1 MASLSIRNI
10 DDAVYVSL
18 KKMAQ
23 QQGLSLEQKVREL
36 LSKAVKQPDIQLGT
50 LAVACFSEQGLDHL
64 PLLAEHITY
73 QPLDLS

>member
-23 QQGLSLEQKVREL
+23 QQGLSLEQ
-36 LSKAVKQPDIQLGT
+36 
-50 LAVACFSEQGLDHL
+50 
-64 PLLAEHITY
+64 
-73 QPLDLS
+73 

>member
-10 DDAVYVSL
+10 DDAVYLSL

-36 LSKAVKQPDIQLGT
+36 LNKAVKQPNIQLGT
-50 LAVACFSEQGLDHL
+50 LAVSCFSDQGLENL
-64 PLLAEHITY
+64 PQLERSAY
-73 QPLDLS
+73 QSLDLS

>member
-10 DDAVYVSL
+10 DDEVYASL

-36 LSKAVKQPDIQLGT
+36 LSKAVKQPNVKLGA
-50 LAVACFSEQGLDHL
+50 LAVTCFSEQGLEQL
-64 PLLAEHITY
+64 PLDERITY
-73 QPLDLS
+73 RPLDLS

>member
-50 LAVACFSEQGLDHL
+50 LAVSCFSDQGLDNL
-64 PLLAEHITY
+64 PLPERSVY
-73 QPLDLS
+73 QALDLS

>member
-10 DDAVYVSL
+10 DDAVYISL

-36 LSKAVKQPDIQLGT
+36 LSKAVKQPDIPLGT
-50 LAVACFSEQGLDHL
+50 LALNCFADQALDVELQL
-64 PLLAEHITY
+64 PERHQY
-73 QPLDLS
+73 QALDLS

>member
-23 QQGLSLEQKVREL
+23 QQGLSLDRKSV
-36 LSKAVKQPDIQLGT
+36 V
-50 LAVACFSEQGLDHL
+50 
-64 PLLAEHITY
+64 
-73 QPLDLS
+73 

>member
-18 KKMAQ
+18 KKMAH

-36 LSKAVKQPDIQLGT
+36 LSKAVKQPDLPLGT
-50 LAVACFSEQGLDHL
+50 LALNCFSDQCLDDPLPQLERQG
-64 PLLAEHITY
+64 Y
-73 QPLDLS
+73 QALDLS

>member
-10 DDAVYVSL
+10 DDAVYASL

-36 LSKAVKQPDIQLGT
+36 LNKAVKQPDIQLGA
-50 LAVACFSEQGLDHL
+50 LAMSCFSDQDLDRL
-64 PLLAEHITY
+64 PLLEPSAY